1 MTSHGWHKQKELSQR
16 LYIHCEIL
24 CKPRLF
30 KVYLCSRMFSSGDS
44 DLTASYSS
52 VSDTMETEND
62 EDFGAVD
69 GLVEPYRFEPEA
81 PEDFEEPHEDGD

>member
-1 MTSHGWHKQKELSQR
+1 MS
-16 LYIHCEIL
+16 
-24 CKPRLF
+24 
-30 KVYLCSRMFSSGDS
+30 SSGDS

-62 EDFGAVD
+62 EDFGAVG

-81 PEDFEEPHEDGD
+81 PEDFEEPHEDGDEDGLTPAILESRSENQISIDV